1 MWKQKVGWCIAIIA
15 ILSIS
20 YISVK
25 DINPE
30 YVEKKATDG
39 LIDLS
44 MLSKDKKIVS
54 LTGEWKFY
62 PNYFVDPLIFQEKAI
77 NQIVPGKW
85 NLDVQFATYQ
95 LKILLP
101 GHFSEVGFRI
111 RNIWSA
117 HNIYINGEKLSE
129 VGRISESKKDT
140 SPQNPSYEF
149 YFKPKA
155 KELLITIHVSNF
167 YNARSGIVF
176 PIDFGDAVKIKEDV
190 QEDIGIEWI
199 AISMLLIFSIFHLTI
214 FLLRKREDAYF
225 YSGSYFFSLA
235 LMVMTRGERILLRKI
250 PDFPFEFY
258 FRLQDSVTFFSSFL
272 ISVFLI
278 KIVPSIMD
286 KKQMICTLAPII
298 IYTVATILLPA
309 RSLSNFQT
317 ISFYYMNIL
326 LLGIISRIIWLI
338 RNKEWIIP
346 KNEIIILNFMLL
358 FLFVFSYSGTIEQLF
373 LSGRNIFNRLGLIGF
388 IIMMN
393 VFLATRLINRTQE
406 TEALNKKLEKANL
419 AKESFINVT
428 TQELKNP
435 LYHAIN
441 LIKSIQIDVEKEKS
455 LKRLYIIEQLMERLL
470 YLTND
475 LQDFTKIRFQDYS
488 FHIQPTNIRM
498 IVCHV
503 AKLMDYSFSKK
514 KIVFREYISYKLHVL
529 GDENRLGQVCYRI
542 LEECKNFSIAGN
554 IIVYAKH
561 TNHNVYLNFKAT
573 GNRTSVYKN
582 QTSEVGLIL
591 AKELI
596 KQMNGYL
603 NVKLLNNGIFIEV
616 KLPFSGYREPNYVSK
631 LQYNPMSF
639 SDLTIQHPQKI
650 LIVEDDV
657 FHAAVLESLLSDAYT
672 VINAYSAQEAVSILS
687 HIEDFTL
694 VLIDELMPGIDGIEL
709 VSQIRKTASLIELPI
724 VMMTLNNYPT
734 NLDVFFAA
742 GANDYIVK
750 PVTKQV
756 LLSKINTVEKMN
768 SALKTAVENQ
778 MAFLQAQIK
787 PHFLYNAFSSIISFC
802 YTDGERAAHLLTML
816 SYYLRYILEL
826 GENGKTLSLQTELEI
841 IEAYVEIE
849 KARFGKRLIVSY
861 EIDPSLNLNQV
872 HIPGL
877 LIQPL
882 VENAI
887 RHGIFEKEGNGHV
900 QISVFRVED
909 SLLIQ
914 VKDDG
919 IGMSDLK
926 LKELLESNNKNKGIG
941 FSNVLQRVHK
951 ISKGGL
957 KIYSVEGQETTMSI
971 MIQLEEEN
979 YVENDSYR

>member
-1 MWKQKVGWCIAIIA
+1 MWKQQVAWCLAVIAIVLIT
-15 ILSIS
+15 
-20 YISVK
+20 YISLK
-25 DINPE
+25 DSTKE
-30 YVEKKATDG
+30 YLEKEATNG

-54 LTGEWKFY
+54 LNGEWRLI
-62 PNYFVDPLIFQEKAI
+62 PNYFANPLFFQEKAI
-77 NQIVPGKW
+77 NKNVFTSW
-85 NLDVQFATYQ
+85 NLNTQFATYQ
-95 LKILLP
+95 LKIILP
-101 GHFSEVGFRI
+101 EHFYEVGFRI

-117 HNIYINGEKLSE
+117 HTIYINGERLSE
-129 VGRISESKKDT
+129 VGKIGKSKKDT

-155 KELLITIHVSNF
+155 KELLVTIHVANF
-167 YNARSGIVF
+167 YNARNGIVF
-176 PIDFGDAVKIKEDV
+176 PIDFGDAKTLKEAV

-214 FLLRKREDAYF
+214 FLLRKEDDSYF

-235 LMVMTRGERILLRKI
+235 LMIMTRGERVLLRLI
-250 PDFPFEFY
+250 PNFPFEFY
-258 FRLQDSVTFFSSFL
+258 FRLQDSVTIFSSFF

-278 KIVPSIMD
+278 KIVPSIMN
-286 KKQMICTLAPII
+286 KKQMLFTLAPII
-298 IYTVATILLPA
+298 IYTIAIILFPA
-309 RSLSNFQT
+309 RTLSNFQT
-317 ISFYYMNIL
+317 ISFYYVNIL

-358 FLFVFSYSGTIEQLF
+358 FLFIFSYSGTIEQLF

-393 VFLATRLINRTQE
+393 IFLAARLINRTQE
-406 TEALNKKLEKANL
+406 AETLNTQLERANL
-419 AKESFINVT
+419 AKESFIDIT
-428 TQELKNP
+428 TQELKIP

-441 LIKSIQIDVEKEKS
+441 LIKSVQIDVEKEKS
-455 LKRLYIIEQLMERLL
+455 LKRLYIVEQLMERLL

-488 FHIQPTNIRM
+488 FHIQSTNIRM
-498 IVCHV
+498 IVCHI

-514 KIVFREYISYKLHVL
+514 KIVFRECISHNLYVL
-529 GDENRLGQVCYRI
+529 GDENRLGQVFYRI
-542 LEECKNFSIAGN
+542 LEECKKFSTNGK

-561 TNHNVYLNFKAT
+561 TNDHVHITFKVT
-573 GNRTSVYKN
+573 GKRTLIYKN

-596 KQMNGYL
+596 KQMNGHL
-603 NVKLLNNGIFIEV
+603 NVELLKNGIVIEV
-616 KLPFSGYREPNYVSK
+616 KLPFSEYRDSNSV
-631 LQYNPMSF
+631 LQYNSMCF

-657 FHAAVLESLLSDAYT
+657 FHAAVLESLLSDSYT
-672 VINAYSAQEAVSILS
+672 VINTYSAQEAVSILS
-687 HIEDFTL
+687 QEDFTL

-709 VSQIRKTASLIELPI
+709 VRQIRKTASLIELPI

-756 LLSKINTVEKMN
+756 LLAKLNTVEKMN
-768 SALKTAVENQ
+768 SSLKTAIENE

-826 GENGKTLSLQTELEI
+826 GENGHALSLQKELEI
-841 IEAYVEIE
+841 IKAYVEIE
-849 KARFGKRLIVSY
+849 KARFGKRLTISY
-861 EIDPSLNLNQV
+861 EIDPSLNLNQI
-872 HIPGL
+872 HIPSL

-900 QISVFRVED
+900 QISIFRIKD

-926 LKELLESNNKNKGIG
+926 LKELLEKDNKHRGIG
-941 FSNVLQRVHK
+941 FANVLQRVHK

-957 KIYSVEGQETTMSI
+957 KIHSVEGQGTTMSI
-971 MIQLEEEN
+971 MIQLTEDN